1 MDSPLDVPQRL
12 KKEPR
17 ELVFLV
23 QISMR
28 NGAEENE
35 TVFQMQGKNHN
46 KALFRTYKTSV
57 IEPEIGHNSKR
68 AETAQV
74 QTRTDRVF
82 APREMPKWSES
93 VKILSFLF
101 PFIQNHGPKPVI
113 SDQRAERT
121 ASSGRPKGRYAAAN
135 HETENRQAS
144 WHSCNAQTLSHLQR
158 PNRCD
163 HRQHRVKEQ
172 SVCITS
178 SARPTL
184 PHSPH
189 IQSQDQRQQ
198 EERKKGFCK

>member
-1 MDSPLDVPQRL
+1 VDSPLDVPQRL

-35 TVFQMQGKNHN
+35 TVFLMQGKNHN

-82 APREMPKWSES
+82 SPREMPEWSES

-101 PFIQNHGPKPVI
+101 PVIQKPWTEVR
-113 SDQRAERT
+113 DQRSG
-121 ASSGRPKGRYAAAN
+121 SSKNSILREA
-135 HETENRQAS
+135 
-144 WHSCNAQTLSHLQR
+144 QR
-158 PNRCD
+158 PICSCEPRD
-163 HRQHRVKEQ
+163 
-172 SVCITS
+172 
-178 SARPTL
+178 
-184 PHSPH
+184 
-189 IQSQDQRQQ
+189 
-198 EERKKGFCK
+198 RKPASIVA